1 MNLRFGP
8 LLVPLILAFGHL
20 LETRAFAPG
29 RTPPG
34 TFLNKAAGATG
45 RGSSSS
51 WGGKPLRLPPNLM
64 TTHPKEN
71 NQNMADPDV
80 KERLRGVEKMM
91 YEQGIKLSE
100 FGANISN
107 LVNQVEELKKE
118 ATDNKEELKNEIK
131 ENKEE
136 LKNEIKETKTEL
148 KNEIKET
155 KEELIKKIEDNFMM
169 YLIFN
174 TILFVFFA
182 MLFSNDEPT
191 IDVPFKFFNLFK
203 K

>member
-1 MNLRFGP
+1 M
-8 LLVPLILAFGHL
+8 
-20 LETRAFAPG
+20 
-29 RTPPG
+29 
-34 TFLNKAAGATG
+34 FLKKAVGVATG
-45 RGSSSS
+45 GSSSLF
-51 WGGKPLRLPPNLM
+51 WAGFWAGKPLRLPPNLM

-100 FGANISN
+100 YGANISN
-107 LVNQVEELKKE
+107 LVNRVEELKKE
-118 ATDNKEELKNEIK
+118 ATDNKTELKNEIK

-136 LKNEIKETKTEL
+136 LIKKIDKTESVL
-148 KNEIKET
+148 S
-155 KEELIKKIEDNFMM
+155 KKIEDNFMM

-191 IDVPFKFFNLFK
+191 IDVPFKFFDLFK

>member
-1 MNLRFGP
+1 
-8 LLVPLILAFGHL
+8 
-20 LETRAFAPG
+20 
-29 RTPPG
+29 
-34 TFLNKAAGATG
+34 
-45 RGSSSS
+45 
-51 WGGKPLRLPPNLM
+51 
-64 TTHPKEN
+64 
-71 NQNMADPDV
+71 
-80 KERLRGVEKMM
+80 
-91 YEQGIKLSE
+91 
-100 FGANISN
+100 

-136 LKNEIKETKTEL
+136 LKNEIKETK
-148 KNEIKET
+148 
-155 KEELIKKIEDNFMM
+155 EELIKKIDKTESVLSKKIEDNFMM